1 MDDVSITGSLSS
13 CFAKVVLGSLQD
25 QNDRLGFFG
34 TDFDRKFLTC
44 RRFMFQNIL
53 GLYFV
58 LKISGHAT
66 HSGTALGSYGHVIT
80 EFLRPT
86 VYDQRLS
93 TQRSVDRNRKIPTNR
108 CRDFQLQSCETQKV
122 ARTWNKRNQ
131 IDASLNKMLH
141 SDNLE

>member
-34 TDFDRKFLTC
+34 TGFDRKFLTC
-44 RRFMFQNIL
+44 KFMFQNIL

-66 HSGTALGSYGHVIT
+66 NSGTALGSYGHVIT
-80 EFLRPT
+80 EFLRPA

-93 TQRSVDRNRKIPTNR
+93 TQRSVDRNRKFRQIGAEI
-108 CRDFQLQSCETQKV
+108 FSCKV
-122 ARTWNKRNQ
+122 ARRKR
-131 IDASLNKMLH
+131 LH
-141 SDNLE
+141 GRETNEIKWTRP